1 MAGVAHAGDGDRGY
15 EAALRALSTLITR
28 RKRADGSNWGDA
40 FSLMLDYVRMLELDE
55 SLARL
60 SIIHVAGT
68 KGKGS
73 TCAFAESILRACGL
87 RTGMFTSPHLI
98 DIRERFRFDGVEVGK
113 EVFLSHFWWCW
124 DKLQKSTLVESVP
137 MPAYFRFLTLLAFR
151 IFAEEKVDVLL
162 LEVGIGGRFDA
173 TNVIQRPAVC
183 GITSLGFDHTEL
195 LGDTLPAIA
204 REKAGIFKVE
214 LLHPSCSS
222 HEENVPAIT
231 SPQPADALATLRQR
245 ADELGV
251 ELQVAPLLT
260 DILEQISLGLAGEHQ
275 RVNASLAV
283 ALCRAWAART
293 ERQDHV
299 AAFDEA
305 IRARHLPESYKK
317 GLTTAHW
324 PGRAQVVDDTNG
336 RGIPGF
342 TFFLDGAHTPE
353 SMEVCAKWFC
363 QETKKEQDRWEK
375 EYKDNHSSTT
385 AVDYDQQSTFS
396 TCERILLFN
405 CMPERD
411 PAKLL
416 PPLLQ
421 TVRNH
426 GTRLD
431 RALFVPTFSSYS
443 AVGSFTSPVS
453 SSSSSSPPD
462 LTWQLSLQQ
471 VWESA
476 ICNTTKSPGS
486 QDVQPV
492 KQMPLDFLS
501 CTSPLSNSSST
512 SPQLHTLPACSSFV
526 GCTSAVIPSLPAA
539 LDYLRSC
546 SRLRRPN
553 TRLQVLVTGSLHLV
567 GDLLRLLH

>member
-1 MAGVAHAGDGDRGY
+1 MAGTAHAGDGDRGW

-40 FSLMLDYVRMLELDE
+40 FSLMLDYGRMLELDE

-173 TNVIQRPAVC
+173 TNVVQRPAVC

-214 LLHPSCSS
+214 LLHPLWPSQEV
-222 HEENVPAIT
+222 HEAENVPAIT
-231 SPQPADALATLRQR
+231 APQPADALAALRQR
-245 ADELGV
+245 ADEVGID
-251 ELQVAPLLT
+251 LQIAPSLD
-260 DILEQISLGLAGEHQ
+260 DILDQMSLGLAGEHQ

-283 ALCRAWAART
+283 ALCRAWAAQT

-299 AAFDEA
+299 TAFDEA
-305 IRARHLPESYKK
+305 MRARHLPESYKQ
-317 GLTTAHW
+317 GLTSARW

-353 SMEVCAKWFC
+353 SME
-363 QETKKEQDRWEK
+363 
-375 EYKDNHSSTT
+375 
-385 AVDYDQQSTFS
+385 
-396 TCERILLFN
+396 ILLFN

-421 TVRNH
+421 TMQNH

-453 SSSSSSPPD
+453 SSSASSPPD

-476 ICNTTKSPGS
+476 ICTTSRIPGS

-492 KQMPLDFLS
+492 KQMPQDFLS
-501 CTSPLSNSSST
+501 CTLPHSNSSST
-512 SPQLHTLPACSSFV
+512 TPQLLTLPACSNFV
-526 GCTSAVIPSLPAA
+526 GRTSAVMPSLPAA

-553 TRLQVLVTGSLHLV
+553 TRLQVLVTGSLHLI

>member
-1 MAGVAHAGDGDRGY
+1 MAGAAHAGNGDRGY

-124 DKLQKSTLVESVP
+124 DKLQKSTLVESIP

-151 IFAEEKVDVLL
+151 IFPEEKVDVLL

-173 TNVIQRPAVC
+173 TNVVQRPAVC

-204 REKAGIFKVE
+204 RENAGIFKVE
-214 LLHPSCSS
+214 LLHPSCPR
-222 HEENVPAIT
+222 HEENVPAI
-231 SPQPADALATLRQR
+231 SAPQPADALATLRQR
-245 ADELGV
+245 ADELKID
-251 ELQVAPLLT
+251 LQIAPSLD
-260 DILEQISLGLAGEHQ
+260 DILEQMSLGLAGEHQ

-299 AAFDEA
+299 ATFDKA
-305 IRARHLPESYKK
+305 IRARHLPESYEK

-353 SMEVCAKWFC
+353 SMEVYSA
-363 QETKKEQDRWEK
+363 
-375 EYKDNHSSTT
+375 
-385 AVDYDQQSTFS
+385 
-396 TCERILLFN
+396 FN

-421 TVRNH
+421 TVRTH

-431 RALFVPTFSSYS
+431 RAFFVPTFSSYS

-486 QDVQPV
+486 QDVQPI
-492 KQMPLDFLS
+492 KQLPLDFLS
-501 CTSPLSNSSST
+501 CTSPHSNSSST
-512 SPQLHTLPACSSFV
+512 TAQLHAVPACSNFV
-526 GCTSAVIPSLPAA
+526 GRTSAVMPSLPAA

-567 GDLLRLLH
+567 GDLLRLTH